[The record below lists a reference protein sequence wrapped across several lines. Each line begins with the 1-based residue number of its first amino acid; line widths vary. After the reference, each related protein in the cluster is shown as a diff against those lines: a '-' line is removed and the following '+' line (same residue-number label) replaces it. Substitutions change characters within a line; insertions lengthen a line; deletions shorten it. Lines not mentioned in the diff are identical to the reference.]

1 MLLRMLMK
9 LDNLMIISSIIF
21 LFIISCASVDYK
33 NTDSSCILFKEKKI
47 GTNQQR
53 KVLINGMFQ

>member
-21 LFIISCASVDYK
+21 LFVISCASVDYK
-33 NTDSSCILFKEKKI
+33 NTDSSCILFKEKKKLV
-47 GTNQQR
+47 Q
-53 KVLINGMFQ
+53 INKEKF